1 MSEIHTDQIWVKTN
15 CAPIDID
22 TKKYFDSIAQEL
34 KLPGVLTHCID
45 QVPDKYI
52 NMPHILTD
60 NVLKG
65 SYIPLWPEFWGLYYY
80 ESEHVNRMPTRF
92 FSCFMN
98 RVCPIRQSWLYQFV
112 RRGLFEQ
119 GSISFR
125 LDRRYMPNSRNFAS
139 DKDFFEWI
147 FEQHGAIFA
156 KEHEFLRPIVPYCNF
171 SGDLD
176 QVMVDVKLNLIIET
190 YFEAT
195 HLVAFSEKVFRAIQ
209 LPRPMMI
216 YGNPGSVN
224 ALRAVGF
231 DVFDDVIDHSYDNEL
246 DPIKRQ
252 IIMLDQLES
261 LQNMCYTN
269 ETLEEYG
276 IRARHNRDL
285 LKQYKDNWPGKLEKV
300 AQELEQISK
309 NRVAGSTSM

>member
-1 MSEIHTDQIWVKTN
+1 MSDIHTDQIWVKTK
-15 CAPIDID
+15 CAPIDVD
-22 TKKYFDSIAQEL
+22 TKKYFNLVAGKL
-34 KLPGVLTHCID
+34 NLPGVLTHCID
-45 QVPDKYI
+45 QVPDRNIGSKY
-52 NMPHILTD
+52 ILTD
-60 NVLKG
+60 NVLK
-65 SYIPLWPEFWGLYYY
+65 IPHFPLWPEFWGLYHY
-80 ESEHVNRMPTRF
+80 ESEHVNRMPTRL

-98 RVCPIRQSWLYQFV
+98 RVCPIRQSWLYQLV

-125 LDRRYMPNSRNFAS
+125 LDRRHMPDGDKFSS
-139 DKDFFEWI
+139 DKELFEWI
-147 FEQHGAIFA
+147 FEHHGSIFS

-176 QVMVDVKLNLIIET
+176 QVMVDVKLNLVIET

-195 HLVAFSEKVFRAIQ
+195 HTVAFSEKAFRAIQ
-209 LPRPMMI
+209 LPRPFMI
-216 YGNPGSVN
+216 YGNPGSIG
-224 ALRAVGF
+224 ALRDVGF

-269 ETLEEYG
+269 ETLDEYS

-285 LKQYKDNWPGKLEKV
+285 LKQYKDNWPSKLEKV